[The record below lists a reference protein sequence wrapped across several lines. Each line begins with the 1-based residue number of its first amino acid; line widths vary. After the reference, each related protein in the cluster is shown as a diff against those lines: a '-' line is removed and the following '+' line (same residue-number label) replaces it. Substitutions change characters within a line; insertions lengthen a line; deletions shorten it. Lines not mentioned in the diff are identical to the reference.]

1 MKKLLVIVAV
11 AAMFAACGG
20 KKAEVKDTTK
30 VDTTAA
36 VADTT
41 AADTAA
47 PAADTAAPAK

>member
-20 KKAEVKDTTK
+20 NKTEQKDTTA

-36 VADTT
+36 VVADTAAADT
-41 AADTAA
+41 AAADTAA
-47 PAADTAAPAK
+47 PAVK